1 METTMKVAVLSKK
14 LRARLGVLKKE
25 RTKLLAEYDKKFE
38 AWKRDVAKWL
48 REVPADRVA
57 SVKKG
62 ELRDGR
68 WNRADLPARVFAGQ
82 PKPPTYPSDEAI
94 EKIHKT
100 LRYVAVTGQQ
110 TIRVSPHDVEEW
122 FGKGD
127 NDG

>member
-57 SVKKG
+57 SVKKSEVNG
-62 ELRDGR
+62 GR
-68 WNRADLPARVFAGQ
+68 WSRGELPARVFAGQ
-82 PKPPTYPSDEAI
+82 PSPPSFPSDELI
-94 EKIHKT
+94 QKIHKT
-100 LRYVAVTGQQ
+100 LRYVAVTGQA